1 MRTTHGRFH
10 VNRPMWFA
18 SFRYCIGFRLTTMT
32 FSIFDRAHVCIHEHK
47 SKKNPSWLLHAP
59 KICDSEYPSQELNLR
74 LTFYKNVALTTEL
87 EGWNTGGEGTK
98 KNPPPVSIKEEPYG
112 SCPKRES
119 NPHVVRQRIL
129 NASRLPISP
138 SGQWH
143 DGGTCVFVLTER
155 PIDFRT
161 TLPACKSTK
170 VRDWRKLIFLFT
182 KFFLKVWRVC
192 FAGVA

>member
-1 MRTTHGRFH
+1 MSISYLMRTTHGRFH

-47 SKKNPSWLLHAP
+47 SKKNPSWLLHTP

-87 EGWNTGGEGTK
+87 EGWKYWNHITLYTEDVHIMLHENNLRAASCWQIPRSRSK
-98 KNPPPVSIKEEPYG
+98 CEYG
-112 SCPKRES
+112 S
-119 NPHVVRQRIL
+119 
-129 NASRLPISP
+129 LPISL
-138 SGQWH
+138 
-143 DGGTCVFVLTER
+143 TFVGL
-155 PIDFRT
+155 
-161 TLPACKSTK
+161 
-170 VRDWRKLIFLFT
+170 DWRKLIFLFT
-182 KFFLKVWRVC
+182 KFFLQVWRVC